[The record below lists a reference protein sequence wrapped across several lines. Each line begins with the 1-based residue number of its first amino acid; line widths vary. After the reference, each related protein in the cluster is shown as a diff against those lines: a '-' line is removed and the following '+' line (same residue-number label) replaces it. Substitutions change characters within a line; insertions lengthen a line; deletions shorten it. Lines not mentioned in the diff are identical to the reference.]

1 MTIPSLATER
11 LLLRG
16 FERRD
21 AEPYMSM
28 MQDAEVTRY
37 LGDGRPLPRADAWG
51 QVYRYARATT

>member
-1 MTIPSLATER
+1 MTIPSLTTER

-16 FERRD
+16 FEPRD

-37 LGDGRPLPRADAWG
+37 LGDGRPLSRADAWR
-51 QVYRYARATT
+51 QLYRYPRATT